1 VHPRAADLDFVHARN
16 EAIEKGNLLIY
27 AAPDSSATA
36 TMRSPS
42 VDPMNPDEKRAGVSL
57 AAIFGLRML
66 GLFLILPVFAVFAR
80 TLPGGGDPLLVGVAL
95 GAYGATQALFQIP
108 YGLASDR
115 IGRKPVII
123 AGLLIFAAGS
133 FIAAG
138 AADIYWMIAG
148 RVIQGAGAISA
159 AVTALA
165 ADLTREQH
173 RTKVMAMI
181 GSTIGLMF
189 AVSLVIAPLLYAW
202 IGMEGI
208 FILTGGLALAAIV
221 LLARAVPTPPSPA
234 QHQPLPLSAVLRHG
248 QLARLNFGVL
258 ALHLMQ
264 TSLWV
269 VVPPL
274 LVTSGL
280 PLAEHWKIY
289 LPAVLVSFAVMI
301 PAIIVAER
309 HHRMKQVFLAA
320 IGLLIL
326 VQAGLG
332 LASGE
337 YAIGV
342 LLMLFFV
349 GFNTMEALQPSL
361 ISRVAPPS
369 AKGAAMGIYNT
380 TQSIGLAL
388 GGALGGWLLKHVGAA
403 AVHGFCAV
411 LGTVWLMVAASMTP
425 PARPATHSS

>member
-1 VHPRAADLDFVHARN
+1 MTR
-16 EAIEKGNLLIY
+16 
-27 AAPDSSATA
+27 
-36 TMRSPS
+36 
-42 VDPMNPDEKRAGVSL
+42 DEKRAGVSL

-80 TLPGGGDPLLVGVAL
+80 TLPGGADPALVGIAL

-115 IGRKPVII
+115 VGRKPVII

-133 FIAAG
+133 FLAA
-138 AADIYWMIAG
+138 AAPDIWWMIAG

-173 RTKVMAMI
+173 RTKTMAMI

-189 AVSLVIAPLLYAW
+189 AVSLVVAPPLYAW
-202 IGMEGI
+202 VGMGGI
-208 FILTGGLALAAIV
+208 FTLTGSLALTAIV
-221 LLARAVPTPPSPA
+221 LLLKAVPAPPPPA
-234 QHQPLPLSAVLRHG
+234 EAAPLPLSAVLRHG

-264 TSLWV
+264 TALWV
-269 VVPPL
+269 VVPPI
-274 LVTSGL
+274 LVASGL
-280 PLAEHWKIY
+280 PLGDHWKIY
-289 LPAVLVSFAVMI
+289 LPAVAASFVVMI
-301 PAIIVAER
+301 PAIIVAEK
-309 HHRMKQVFLAA
+309 HNRMKEVFMTA
-320 IGLLIL
+320 IALLIL
-326 VQAGLG
+326 VQGG
-332 LASGE
+332 LALATGK

-342 LLMLFFV
+342 LLALFFV
-349 GFNTMEALQPSL
+349 GFNIMEAMQPSL

-403 AVHGFCAV
+403 AVHTFCAA
-411 LGTVWLMVAASMTP
+411 LGAAWLALAATMTAP
-425 PARPATHSS
+425 RRPAPAPAAQHP

>member
-1 VHPRAADLDFVHARN
+1 
-16 EAIEKGNLLIY
+16 
-27 AAPDSSATA
+27 
-36 TMRSPS
+36 MRSPS
-42 VDPMNPDEKRAGVSL
+42 SDPMTREEKRAGISL

-66 GLFLILPVFAVFAR
+66 GLFMILPVFAVFAH
-80 TLPGGGDPLLVGVAL
+80 TLPGGSDAALVGIAL
-95 GAYGATQALFQIP
+95 GAYGAAQALFQIP

-115 IGRKPVII
+115 LGRKPVIV

-133 FIAAG
+133 FVAA
-138 AADIYWMIAG
+138 AAPDIYWMIVG

-173 RTKVMAMI
+173 RTKTMAMI

-189 AVSLVIAPLLYAW
+189 ALSLVAAPPLYAL

-208 FILTGGLALAAIV
+208 FILTGALALAAIV
-221 LLARAVPTPPSPA
+221 LLFKAVPTPPPPA
-234 QHQPLPLSAVLRHG
+234 EAAPLPLAAVFRHG

-264 TSLWV
+264 TALWV
-269 VVPPL
+269 VVPPV
-274 LVTSGL
+274 LVESGL

-289 LPAVLVSFAVMI
+289 LPAVLASFAVMI

-309 HHRMKQVFLAA
+309 HNRMKHVFLAA

-326 VQAGLG
+326 VQGG
-332 LASGE
+332 LALVAGK
-337 YAIGV
+337 YAIGL

-349 GFNTMEALQPSL
+349 GFNIMEAVQPSL
-361 ISRVAPPS
+361 ISRVAPAS
-369 AKGAAMGIYNT
+369 AKGAAMGIYNA

-403 AVHGFCAV
+403 AVHVFCAV
-411 LGTVWLMVAASMTP
+411 LGAAWLVLAASMVP
-425 PARPATHSS
+425 PARPGTSST